1 MTVQELIY
9 HLKQVDP
16 NTTVFRQGYEGGYN
30 EVNNIITDV
39 YMALDVYEPKYFGS
53 HEQVEELDQ
62 EQLEGKV
69 IVRGIII

>member
-1 MTVQELIY
+1 MTVKELITQ
-9 HLKQVDP
+9 LQQVDP
-16 NTTVFRQGYEGGYN
+16 NTSVFRQGYEGGYN
-30 EVNNIITDV
+30 DVNNIITDV

-69 IVRGIII
+69 IVKGIII